1 MKKLARTLSLVLAL
15 MMAFACV
22 AFADDELGTIY
33 RQHFGADLTELPIT
47 TEDITVDV
55 WRGFSSTI
63 METLADCETFKKME
77 EVTGVKI
84 NWVYPPVGSETDNFN
99 LRVASDDLPHMF
111 STPPA
116 YSGGVETA
124 VEDGVYMD
132 YSSYFEKGFTPNLQ
146 YLFEH
151 YPEIAKDAKQD
162 SGAMICWYMLD
173 YVPSSP
179 WSGLWVRQDLLEKA
193 GLEPPKTMCSS
204 MCGSPRSSA
213 TGVITAIAQLET
225 GSSAMKCSHWRP
237 VGPCD
242 SMTAVSSC
250 S

>member
-1 MKKLARTLSLVLAL
+1 MKKLASILCLLLAL
-15 MMAFACV
+15 MMVASFAS
-22 AFADDELGTIY
+22 AEELGTIY
-33 RQHFGADLTELPIT
+33 RQHFGSEDQSGLPIT
-47 TEDITVDV
+47 TEDITIDV
-55 WRGFSSTI
+55 WRGFSSTV
-63 METLADCETFKKME
+63 MDTLADCETFKKME

-151 YPEIAKDAKQD
+151 
-162 SGAMICWYMLD
+162 
-173 YVPSSP
+173 
-179 WSGLWVRQDLLEKA
+179 
-193 GLEPPKTMCSS
+193 
-204 MCGSPRSSA
+204 
-213 TGVITAIAQLET
+213 
-225 GSSAMKCSHWRP
+225 
-237 VGPCD
+237 
-242 SMTAVSSC
+242 
-250 S
+250 